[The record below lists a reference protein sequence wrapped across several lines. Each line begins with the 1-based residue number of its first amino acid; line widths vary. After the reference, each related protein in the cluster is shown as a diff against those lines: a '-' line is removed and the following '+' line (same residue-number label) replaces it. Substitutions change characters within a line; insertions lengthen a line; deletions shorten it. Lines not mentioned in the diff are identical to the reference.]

1 MAAKAPTAIG
11 FSSKVVSKNPSDRDI
26 RSTPSAM
33 AWSIP
38 ANVSEA
44 AASGSFLSLKKKTL
58 YMASLALGAT
68 PVAVPFA

>member
-11 FSSKVVSKNPSDRDI
+11 FCSKVVSSYPSDSDM

-44 AASGSFLSLKKKTL
+44 AEVSVSLIKITL
-58 YMASLALGAT
+58 YAASRALGAM
-68 PVAVPFA
+68 PIAVPFA

>member
-11 FSSKVVSKNPSDRDI
+11 FSSKVVSGNPSESDM

-44 AASGSFLSLKKKTL
+44 GGSYVSLEKSTL
-58 YMASLALGAT
+58 YMASRALGAM
-68 PVAVPFA
+68 PVAVPLA

>member
-11 FSSKVVSKNPSDRDI
+11 FCSKVVSSNPSDSDM

-44 AASGSFLSLKKKTL
+44 AEASVSLIKSTL
-58 YMASLALGAT
+58 YAASRALGAM
-68 PVAVPFA
+68 PIAVPFA